1 MGAFGAA
8 LISLEKYSNGY
19 KTTLLKQDELSN
31 INLNV
36 EVDRCRGCSNNCL
49 LTINKFSEN
58 EIFVS
63 GNRCEKGEMIYNK
76 EKKPA
81 NHINLFKYK
90 YNRLFKYK
98 SLSKEKA
105 IMGEIGI
112 PRALNMYE
120 DYPFWHTFFT
130 ELGFRVVLSDRS
142 LKIYIKVE

>member
-1 MGAFGAA
+1 M
-8 LISLEKYSNGY
+8 
-19 KTTLLKQDELSN
+19 KQDELSN

-120 DYPFWHTFFT
+120 DYPFWHTFFY
-130 ELGFRVVLSDRS
+130 S
-142 LKIYIKVE
+142 